1 MGEPEL
7 DRNVER
13 SVLPR
18 DLDALERALLA
29 LTCEAAPS
37 GLRRR
42 VIGGL
47 RAERRREEARARWS
61 FAALAGAAAALWINL
76 AILSSLRTA
85 IPEVSAAAGPSVAA
99 IAQEIHWLLP
109 EIGEGEAVRHAVIY
123 RGGPRP
129 GPCALPRGAG
139 LRARL
144 SPASL
149 RSTNLRLLE
158 GSPSPKEAT
167 PWDTLFSGS

>member
-7 DRNVER
+7 DRDA
-13 SVLPR
+13 LPR
-18 DLDALERALLA
+18 DLDALERALL
-29 LTCEAAPS
+29 TRTREAAPS

-42 VIGGL
+42 VLLGL
-47 RAERRREEARARWS
+47 RSERRREEARARWS
-61 FAALAGAAAALWINL
+61 FAALAAAVAALWINL

-85 IPEVSAAAGPSVAA
+85 IPEVSAATGPSVAA
-99 IAQEIHWLLP
+99 IAREIHRLLP

-129 GPCALPRGAG
+129 GPCVLPRGAG
-139 LRARL
+139 LRATL
-144 SPASL
+144 SPATL
-149 RSTNLRLLE
+149 RPRNPGTLG
-158 GSPSPKEAT
+158 GSPSPKEMT